1 MKHVVWTKYSLTKC
15 ISTENKFPC
24 VSVKIIKMSSFGK
37 YWLCIRVAPKTEYK
51 IVIDLFFRKVEKLK
65 IDWDTVISNIWL
77 FLTTLLNIQFTQN
90 YASTHTSTQPSKYQ
104 SDGYRKWAQSVHFQK
119 VNHNRNVKHQR
130 ETVNFVNI
138 TNTLS
143 HAKRFT
149 WKRLPPFQITQLFV
163 FVCARRCHPFSL
175 WLSVCECMCAYKS
188 ARVFIIL
195 TFFVAWNSHIF
206 SIYIVASNMVW
217 NGMKRM
223 EQKPPPPPTKTIV
236 RTMNVCGSKWNS
248 TKKKKKKELDEY
260 NENVIKTRVHPAP
273 APVRKHRDIAPH
285 TIQNKTS

>member
-175 WLSVCECMCAYKS
+175 WLCVCCVFVCLKV
-188 ARVFIIL
+188 RVCLSFSLSLSHEIRTYFQFILLRRI
-195 TFFVAWNSHIF
+195 W
-206 SIYIVASNMVW
+206 YGMVW
-217 NGMKRM
+217 NGV
-223 EQKPPPPPTKTIV
+223 E
-236 RTMNVCGSKWNS
+236 WN
-248 TKKKKKKELDEY
+248 EW
-260 NENVIKTRVHPAP
+260 N
-273 APVRKHRDIAPH
+273 
-285 TIQNKTS
+285 